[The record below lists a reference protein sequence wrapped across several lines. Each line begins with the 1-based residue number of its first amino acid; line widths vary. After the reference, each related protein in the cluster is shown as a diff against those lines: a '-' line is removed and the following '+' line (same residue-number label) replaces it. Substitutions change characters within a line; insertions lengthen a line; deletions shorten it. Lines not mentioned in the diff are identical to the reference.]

1 MHAATLAFAF
11 SLALPP
17 AATAQQAPAPAPT
30 VTGAWALDVTLDAGS
45 GTAVF
50 TFTQDGEAIKGRYT
64 GTLGEAE
71 VKGTIKGAEV
81 QFSFESEAGTV
92 VYKGKIDGDTMAGTC
107 VYGML
112 GEGTFKGKRTK
123 GTS

>member
-1 MHAATLAFAF
+1 MHPTR
-11 SLALPP
+11 LALTFCLVLAP
-17 AATAQQAPAPAPT
+17 AAAAQQTPAPAPT
-30 VTGAWALDVTLDAGS
+30 VTGTWALDVTLDAGS
-45 GTAVF
+45 GTAAF
-50 TFTQDGEAIKGRYT
+50 TLTQDGETIKGRYT

-71 VKGTIKGAEV
+71 VKGTIKGADV

-92 VYKGKIDGDTMAGTC
+92 AYKGKIDGDTMAGAC